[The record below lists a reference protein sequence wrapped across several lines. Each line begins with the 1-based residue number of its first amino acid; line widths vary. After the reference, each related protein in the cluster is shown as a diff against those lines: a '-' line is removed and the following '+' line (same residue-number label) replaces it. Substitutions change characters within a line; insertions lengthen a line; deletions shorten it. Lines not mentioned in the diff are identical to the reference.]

1 MLAGVAFA
9 EILETGRTAFTVL
22 AHWKAFSASRF
33 RLSSEA
39 GNKCRHGF
47 AQRFALHGFQKN
59 GEKRKQTKRNRS
71 I

>member
-33 RLSSEA
+33 RMTRDLVKFS
-39 GNKCRHGF
+39 
-47 AQRFALHGFQKN
+47 
-59 GEKRKQTKRNRS
+59 KRKVSNRTV